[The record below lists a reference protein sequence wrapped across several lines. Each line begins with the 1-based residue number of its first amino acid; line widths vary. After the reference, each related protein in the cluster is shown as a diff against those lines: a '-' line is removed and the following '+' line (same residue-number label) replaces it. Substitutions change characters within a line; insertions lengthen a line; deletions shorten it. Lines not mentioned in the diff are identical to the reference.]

1 MHAFL
6 TTFTALALLA
16 VAFPSQAQAQCPVCT
31 VAVAAGVGMSRYL
44 GIDDTV
50 SGVWMGALTIITA
63 LWMVKWLESR
73 KIRFMFRRPLIVIA
87 TFLLTVWPLYGMK
100 LVGNPLNM
108 LWGVDKLLLG
118 MTAGTVVYIV
128 AAFLDELA
136 RILNNQKVFVPF
148 QRVIIPVVLLAFSS
162 LVFYLLTK

>member
-1 MHAFL
+1 
-6 TTFTALALLA
+6 
-16 VAFPSQAQAQCPVCT
+16 
-31 VAVAAGVGMSRYL
+31 
-44 GIDDTV
+44 
-50 SGVWMGALTIITA
+50 MGALTIITA